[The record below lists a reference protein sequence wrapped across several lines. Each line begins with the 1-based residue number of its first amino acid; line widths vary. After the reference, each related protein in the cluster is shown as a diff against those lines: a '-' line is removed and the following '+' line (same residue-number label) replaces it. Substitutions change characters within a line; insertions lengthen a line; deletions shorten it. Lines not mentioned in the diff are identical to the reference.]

1 MSGDVVYN
9 LRVSRSERRIGRVG
23 VGSDSSVRS
32 MPQADEAT
40 SIKERAVSSCDS
52 HVPGVGFHLV
62 TSETA
67 KEVLVTMNVSMP
79 RYLQPPGSL
88 LRFSVGL
95 VYWMV
100 DVKTDFERELKMQT
114 FAIGRNPPKSADRAP
129 SRNQIVDC
137 KTRNNRV
144 RKSDIDPC
152 FLLRTSS
159 QERTSRCKGA
169 QPPLYEIYC

>member
-1 MSGDVVYN
+1 
-9 LRVSRSERRIGRVG
+9 
-23 VGSDSSVRS
+23 
-32 MPQADEAT
+32 
-40 SIKERAVSSCDS
+40 
-52 HVPGVGFHLV
+52 
-62 TSETA
+62 
-67 KEVLVTMNVSMP
+67 
-79 RYLQPPGSL
+79 L
-88 LRFSVGL
+88 LHFSVGL
-95 VYWMV
+95 MYWMA

-114 FAIGRNPPKSADRAP
+114 FAIGRNPPKSADRAS

>member
-1 MSGDVVYN
+1 MSGDVVHN

-23 VGSDSSVRS
+23 VGSDSSVRN

-52 HVPGVGFHLV
+52 HVPGVGLH
-62 TSETA
+62 
-67 KEVLVTMNVSMP
+67 LVTMNVSMP

-88 LRFSVGL
+88 LRFSMGL
-95 VYWMV
+95 VYWMA
-100 DVKTDFERELKMQT
+100 DVKTDFDRELKMQT
-114 FAIGRNPPKSADRAP
+114 FAIGRNLPKSADRAP

-137 KTRNNRV
+137 KTRNNRF

-169 QPPLYEIYC
+169 QPPLSEIYC